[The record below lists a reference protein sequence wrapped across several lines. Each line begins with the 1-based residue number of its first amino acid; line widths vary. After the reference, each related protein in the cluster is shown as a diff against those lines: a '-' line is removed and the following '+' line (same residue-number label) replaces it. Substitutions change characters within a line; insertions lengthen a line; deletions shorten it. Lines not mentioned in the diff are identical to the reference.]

1 MSQQPFDVEEE
12 VRRIDAKRAL
22 LAYLRSPPKHFT
34 IENYMCL
41 ARILTQAGWRFD
53 DSLWHKDTHHLAAI
67 EAAIIE
73 LEAQIAA
80 DKDRVLRH
88 TVRNYQKPQGDHDT
102 PKRP

>member
-1 MSQQPFDVEEE
+1 MSLPADLEQAE
-12 VRRIDAKRAL
+12 RSIDSKRAL

-34 IENYMCL
+34 LENYLCL

-53 DSLWHKDTHHLAAI
+53 DSLWHRDSHHLGAL

-80 DKDRVLRH
+80 DKDRVLRR
-88 TVRNYQKPQGDHDT
+88 TVQNFPSPPGRN
-102 PKRP
+102 